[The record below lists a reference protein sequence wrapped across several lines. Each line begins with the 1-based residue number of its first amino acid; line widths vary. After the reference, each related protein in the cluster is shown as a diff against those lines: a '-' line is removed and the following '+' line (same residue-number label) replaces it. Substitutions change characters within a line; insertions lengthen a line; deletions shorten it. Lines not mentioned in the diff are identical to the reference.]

1 MDLILFFTEN
11 FWAAVSLIALIT
23 VPVTTAINTK
33 FNPKKFWKQAIS
45 WGVSFILTLI
55 CHFIGL
61 ISLSAPV
68 WLSIILT
75 GLFSG
80 LSSNGIYDI
89 PTIKEK
95 VTQIVTFLMVRKK
108 TEKENDAK

>member
-1 MDLILFFTEN
+1 MDLILFFSEN

-61 ISLSAPV
+61 ISLSAPL

-89 PTIKEK
+89 PTIKTK
-95 VTQIVTFLMVRKK
+95 VTELITFLMVSKK
-108 TEKENDAK
+108 SKDKNGVN